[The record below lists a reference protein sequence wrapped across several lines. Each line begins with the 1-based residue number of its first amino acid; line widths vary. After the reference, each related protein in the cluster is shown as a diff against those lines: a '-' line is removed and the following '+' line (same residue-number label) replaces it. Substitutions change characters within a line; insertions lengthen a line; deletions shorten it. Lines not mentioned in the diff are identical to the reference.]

1 MSIFKLAAP
10 TAFAII
16 FSIVACSSNTSD
28 VEKVISENIYQ
39 FSVVDIDGNEVRM
52 NEYEGK
58 VLLIVNVA
66 SKCGFTKQYA
76 GLQEIYDK
84 YKDKG
89 FVVLGFPCNQ
99 FGAQE
104 PGTEEQI
111 KEFCEATFGVTF
123 PMFSKV
129 VVNGDDAHPLYKYLK
144 NNVKG
149 TLGTEDIKWNFTKFL
164 VDRNGTVIEHYGS
177 TTTPASIA
185 EKIEKL
191 L

>member
-1 MSIFKLAAP
+1 MSIFKLTAA
-10 TAFAII
+10 TLLAVI
-16 FSIVACSSNTSD
+16 FSIVACSSNTNE

-39 FSVVDIDGNEVRM
+39 FSVVDIDGNEVSM

-66 SKCGFTKQYA
+66 SKCGFTKQYT

-111 KEFCEATFGVTF
+111 KEFCETTFGVTF

-129 VVNGDDAHPLYKYLK
+129 DVNGDNTHPLYKYLK
-144 NNVKG
+144 SNVKG

-164 VDRNGTVIEHYGS
+164 VDRNGNVVERYGS
-177 TTTPASIA
+177 TTTPAAIA
-185 EKIEKL
+185 DEIEKL

>member
-1 MSIFKLAAP
+1 MSIIKFSALTVIAV
-10 TAFAII
+10 FL
-16 FSIVACSSNTSD
+16 SIVACSSNTNE
-28 VEKVISENIYQ
+28 VQKVISESIYD
-39 FSVVDIDGNEVRM
+39 FSVVDIDGNEVSL

-66 SKCGFTKQYA
+66 SKCGFTKQYT
-76 GLQEIYDK
+76 GLQQIYDK
-84 YKDKG
+84 YKEQG

-111 KEFCEATFGVTF
+111 KDFCESTFGVNF
-123 PMFSKV
+123 PMFSKID
-129 VVNGDDAHPLYKYLK
+129 VNGDNAHPLYKYLK
-144 NNVKG
+144 SNVKG

-164 VDRNGTVIEHYGS
+164 VDRNGKIIERYGS
-177 TTTPASIA
+177 TTTPESIA
-185 EKIEKL
+185 TEIEKL